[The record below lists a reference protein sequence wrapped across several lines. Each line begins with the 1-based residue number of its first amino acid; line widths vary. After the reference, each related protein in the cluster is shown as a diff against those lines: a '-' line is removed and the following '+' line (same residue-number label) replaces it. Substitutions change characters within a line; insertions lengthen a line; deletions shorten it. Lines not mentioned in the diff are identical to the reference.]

1 MTTTNQNNGDIF
13 YKNMFTNNN
22 MIMGRKTI
30 TINEDT
36 YRELI
41 KVGVY
46 GESMDDIIK
55 RLIGEHKEKHKK

>member
-1 MTTTNQNNGDIF
+1 MTTTNQNNDDIF

-36 YRELI
+36 HSELA

-46 GESMDDIIK
+46 GESMDDVIK
-55 RLIGEHKEKHKK
+55 RLLDFYERHRK

>member
-1 MTTTNQNNGDIF
+1 MY
-13 YKNMFTNNN
+13 YKNMFTNNTK
-22 MIMGRKTI
+22 MGRKTI

-36 YRELI
+36 HRELVKLGI
-41 KVGVY
+41 Y

>member
-1 MTTTNQNNGDIF
+1 MTTTNQNNDDIF

-36 YRELI
+36 HREL
-41 KVGVY
+41 VTV
-46 GESMDDIIK
+46 
-55 RLIGEHKEKHKK
+55 